1 MGVVILFA
9 AFGIAVFL
17 WWLRTL
23 LTLLHQGPT
32 ASREGW
38 LAAVVVVTVLGP
50 LGVLVYRATRPD
62 LKARST
68 NP

>member
-1 MGVVILFA
+1 MGLVVILA
-9 AFGIAVFL
+9 VFGIAVFL

-23 LTLLHQGPT
+23 LTLLHQGPS

-50 LGVLVYRATRPD
+50 LGVLLYHATRPD
-62 LKARST
+62 LKARSS